1 MTASEADPVLALR
14 AAQGD
19 RRAYSTL
26 MARHGGSLAQ
36 AARAFG
42 MPETDVDDVVQES
55 FIAAWRNLAQY
66 DPARPFR
73 GWLFRIALN
82 KMRDMRRRHRVRT
95 FLFGADRIEDRL
107 DMADD
112 APGAE
117 RRVIASSELARI
129 RGKLSRL
136 DGGLGEALVLTA
148 IIGMSQPEAA
158 LALGISLKSVEGKVA
173 RARAKLIVQLEK
185 ENFSP
190 LEGNPQWDA

>member
-1 MTASEADPVLALR
+1 VTGSEADPVLALR

-26 MARHGGSLAQ
+26 VARHSGSLAQ

-55 FIAAWRNLAQY
+55 FIAAWRHLAQY
-66 DPARPFR
+66 DPARSFR

-82 KMRDMRRRHRVRT
+82 KMRDTRRRHRVRA
-95 FLFGADRIEDRL
+95 FLFGAERIEDRP

-112 APGAE
+112 APDPE
-117 RRVIASSELARI
+117 RSAMATRELAEI
-129 RGKLSRL
+129 RAKLGAL

-148 IIGMSQPEAA
+148 IVGMSQGEAA
-158 LALGISLKSVEGKVA
+158 LALGISVKSIEGRVA
-173 RARAKLIVQLEK
+173 RARMKLVSLLDAEK
-185 ENFSP
+185 SA
-190 LEGNPQWDA
+190 GA